1 MLAVNVQAVFVAMQA
16 AVRHMKAGG
25 RVINVGSTNAE
36 RMPEY

>member
-1 MLAVNVQAVFVAMQA
+1 
-16 AVRHMKAGG
+16 MKAGG